1 MSAFNTLSPKE
12 EASLYRIRQWLHD
25 KAGIFYDE
33 RKKELLLNRLWRVCD
48 RQGYAD
54 LHALEQHLVSGHLPE
69 LQSAVMHAAT
79 TNHTYFFREP
89 QVLDYFSNR
98 IVPVLPVLP
107 DEKLRIWNAAASTGD
122 ETYTLAII
130 MAEQWGVAEA
140 IRKVSILGTDISAP
154 VIAQAESGIY
164 TANHLEHTPKYLI
177 DRYFEPIGIEQYRVI
192 DNIRQL
198 CLFRR
203 LNLKVNPYPFRRS
216 FHVVFCRN
224 VLYYFDK
231 PHQISTIQALYDV
244 TEPGGWLITSVTE
257 SLRDFDSRWIP
268 VVSGIYRKMT

>member
-1 MSAFNTLSPKE
+1 MSIFIERLNTQD
-12 EASLYRIRQWLHD
+12 EASFNRIRAWLYERS
-25 KAGIFYDE
+25 GIFYAD
-33 RKKELLLNRLWRVCD
+33 RKQELLINRLRRVCE
-48 RQGYAD
+48 RYGYSS
-54 LHALEQHLVSGHLPE
+54 LQELEHQLMRGLASDIE
-69 LQSAVMHAAT
+69 SAVMHAAT

-89 QVLDYFSNR
+89 QILDYFANH
-98 IVPVLPVLP
+98 IIPTLP

-130 MAEQWGVAEA
+130 FCETWGLAETSQ
-140 IRKVSILGTDISAP
+140 RVSILGTDISAP

-164 TANHLEHTPKYLI
+164 TMNHLQHTPKRLL
-177 DRYFEPIGIEQYRVI
+177 DRYFKPTGIEQYQVV
-192 DNIRQL
+192 DTLKTL

-203 LNLKVNPYPFRRS
+203 LNLKISPYPFRRS

-231 PHQISTIQALYDV
+231 AHQISTVQALHDV

-257 SLRDFDSRWIP
+257 SLRDLPTPWTP
-268 VVSGIYRKMT
+268 VASGIYRKMA